1 MKPWNVWKDVKLVI
15 GVNGELVAEIIA
27 HVDLNGVWKPEHGK
41 LSKNQQKTRYH
52 VQPLL
57 NPGDVRWP

>member
-1 MKPWNVWKDVKLVI
+1 MVI
-15 GVNGELVAEIIA
+15 GANGELVAEIIA

-41 LSKNQQKTRYH
+41 LLKSQRKTQYR

-57 NPGDVRWP
+57 NPGDARWQ

>member
-1 MKPWNVWKDVKLVI
+1 MVI

-41 LSKNQQKTRYH
+41 LLKSQQRTRYH